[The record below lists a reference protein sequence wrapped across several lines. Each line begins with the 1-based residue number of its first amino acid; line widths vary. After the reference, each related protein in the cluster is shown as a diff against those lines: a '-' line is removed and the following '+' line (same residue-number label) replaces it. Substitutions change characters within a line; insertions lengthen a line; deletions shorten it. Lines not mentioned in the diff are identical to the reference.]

1 MNRKLYLQ
9 KILDTALKG
18 RVTEMFGKN
27 SYIKITNL
35 IYVRSKDCYTIN
47 AVLHLDDLETDSELI
62 QEGAPLIIKQGWS
75 VVGDKKPI
83 MVNFS
88 LDTPE

>member
-1 MNRKLYLQ
+1 MDRKLYLQ
-9 KILDTALKG
+9 KILDTALKN

-47 AVLHLDDLETDSELI
+47 AVLHLDDLEADSELI
-62 QEGAPLIIKQGWS
+62 TDGAPLIIKQAWV

-88 LDTPE
+88 LDVP

>member
-1 MNRKLYLQ
+1 MDRKLYLQ
-9 KILDTALKG
+9 KILDTALKN

-47 AVLHLDDLETDSELI
+47 AVLHLDDLEVDSELI
-62 QEGAPLIIKQGWS
+62 TDGAPLIIKQAWV

-88 LDTPE
+88 LDVP

>member
-1 MNRKLYLQ
+1 MNRKVFLQ
-9 KILDTALKG
+9 KILDTALKN
-18 RVTEMFGKN
+18 RITEMFGKN

-35 IYVRSKDCYTIN
+35 TYVRSKDCYTIN
-47 AVLHLDDLETDSELI
+47 AILHLDDLDVDSELI
-62 QEGAPLIIKQGWS
+62 TNGAPLIVKQGWA

-88 LDTPE
+88 VDIPE